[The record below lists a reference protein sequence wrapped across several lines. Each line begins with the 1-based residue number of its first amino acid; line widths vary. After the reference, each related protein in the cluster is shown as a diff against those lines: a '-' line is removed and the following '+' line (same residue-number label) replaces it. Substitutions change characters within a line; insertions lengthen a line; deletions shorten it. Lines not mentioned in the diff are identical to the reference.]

1 MKLFDW
7 RKGLFAVLISVTL
20 MVTGCQP
27 KPPSQFATAQESSS
41 KPGAVAVAKTATQG
55 GEFNKFFP
63 APQAGYERVYTQE
76 KKGFAEAKLKKDGK
90 EIAMLAISDTRSNP
104 AAAAAFADSKLT
116 IAGYP
121 SRNLGTTQTSVLV
134 GNYQV
139 KVISRDTLFTQ
150 DDRQAWLKKFN
161 LKGLEGLK

>member
-7 RKGLFAVLISVTL
+7 RKGLFAVLISVAL

-27 KPPSQFATAQESSS
+27 KPPSQFAATQESSS
-41 KPGAVAVAKTATQG
+41 KSGAVAVAKVATQG

-63 APQAGYERVYTQE
+63 TPGAGYERVYTQE

-90 EIAMLAISDTRSNP
+90 ELAMLAISDTRSNP
-104 AAAAAFADSKLT
+104 TAAAAFKDSQLT
-116 IAGYP
+116 IDGYP

-139 KVISRDTLFTQ
+139 KVISRDALFTQ
-150 DDRQAWLKKFN
+150 DDRQIWLKKFN

>member
-27 KPPSQFATAQESSS
+27 KPPSQFADAQAASS
-41 KPGAVAVAKTATQG
+41 KSGAVAVVKVATQG

-63 APQAGYERVYTQE
+63 APDAGYERVYTQE

-104 AAAAAFADSKLT
+104 TAAAAFNDSKLT
-116 IAGYP
+116 IDGYP

-139 KVISRDTLFTQ
+139 KVISRDVLFTQ
-150 DDRQAWLKKFN
+150 DDRQVWLKKFN